1 MNIEKDY
8 EPLDLKNIMVADF
21 TEQAQNLKEVLNNIV
36 IDFSSMSTLKGEK
49 TLLEQAFQDTKKQ
62 ILEYH
67 G

>member
-1 MNIEKDY
+1 MNIERDY
-8 EPLDLKNIMVADF
+8 EPLDLKNIMVKDF
-21 TEQAQNLKEVLNNIV
+21 TEEAQKLKEVLDNIV
-36 IDFSSMSTLKGEK
+36 IDFSSMKTLKGEK

>member
-1 MNIEKDY
+1 MNIEKNY
-8 EPLDLKNIMVADF
+8 EKIDLKNVMFKDY
-21 TEQAQNLKEVLNNIV
+21 TEQTQNLKEVLNNIV
-36 IDFSSMSTLKGEK
+36 IDFSSINTLKGEK

>member
-8 EPLDLKNIMVADF
+8 EKIDLKNVMFKDY
-21 TEQAQNLKEVLNNIV
+21 TEQTQNLKEVLNNIV
-36 IDFSSMSTLKGEK
+36 IDFSSINTLKGEK

-62 ILEYH
+62 ILEYY

>member
-1 MNIEKDY
+1 MNIERDY
-8 EPLDLKNIMVADF
+8 EPIDLKNIMVKDF
-21 TEQAQNLKEVLNNIV
+21 TEETQNLKDKLNNII
-36 IDFSSMSTLKGEK
+36 IDFSSINTLKGEK

>member
-1 MNIEKDY
+1 MNIERDY
-8 EPLDLKNIMVADF
+8 EPLDLKNVTVKDF
-21 TEQAQNLKEVLNNIV
+21 TKEAQDFKDKLNNII
-36 IDFSSMSTLKGEK
+36 IDFSSINTLKGEK

>member
-8 EPLDLKNIMVADF
+8 EPLDLKNIMVKHF
-21 TEQAQNLKEVLNNIV
+21 REEVELLRYRLNRIT
-36 IDFSSMSTLKGEK
+36 IDFSSINSLKGEK
-49 TLLEQAFQDTKKQ
+49 TLLEQSFKDTKKQ

>member
-1 MNIEKDY
+1 MNIERDY
-8 EPLDLKNIMVADF
+8 EPLDLKNVTVKDF
-21 TEQAQNLKEVLNNIV
+21 TKEAQDFKDKLNNIV
-36 IDFSSMSTLKGEK
+36 IDFSSINTLKGEK

>member
-8 EPLDLKNIMVADF
+8 EPLDLKNIMVKDF
-21 TEQAQNLKEVLNNIV
+21 TEETQNLKEVLNNIV
-36 IDFSSMSTLKGEK
+36 IDFSSINTLKGEK

-62 ILEYH
+62 IIEYH

>member
-36 IDFSSMSTLKGEK
+36 IDFSSINTLKGEK

>member
-1 MNIEKDY
+1 MNIERDY
-8 EPLDLKNIMVADF
+8 EPLDLKNIMVKDF
-21 TEQAQNLKEVLNNIV
+21 TEQTQKLKEVLDNIV
-36 IDFSSMSTLKGEK
+36 IDFSSMKTLKGEK

>member
-8 EPLDLKNIMVADF
+8 QPLDLKNIMVKDF
-21 TEQAQNLKEVLNNIV
+21 KEEVELLRYRLNRIT
-36 IDFSSMSTLKGEK
+36 IDFSSINSLKGEK

-62 ILEYH
+62 IIEYH

>member
-8 EPLDLKNIMVADF
+8 EPLDLKSITVKDY
-21 TEQAQNLKEVLNNIV
+21 TLEAQNLKEVLNNIP
-36 IDFSSMSTLKGEK
+36 IDFSSINTLKGEK

-62 ILEYH
+62 ILEYY

>member
-8 EPLDLKNIMVADF
+8 EPLDLKNIMVKDF
-21 TEQAQNLKEVLNNIV
+21 REEVELLRYRLNRIT
-36 IDFSSMSTLKGEK
+36 IDFSSINSLKGEK
-49 TLLEQAFQDTKKQ
+49 TLLEQSFQDTKKQ

>member
-1 MNIEKDY
+1 MNIEKNH

-36 IDFSSMSTLKGEK
+36 IDFSSINSLKGEK

>member
-8 EPLDLKNIMVADF
+8 EKIDLKNVMFKDY
-21 TEQAQNLKEVLNNIV
+21 TEQTQNLKEVLNNIV
-36 IDFSSMSTLKGEK
+36 IDFSSISTLKGEK

>member
-1 MNIEKDY
+1 MNIERDY
-8 EPLDLKNIMVADF
+8 EPLDLKNIMVKDF
-21 TEQAQNLKEVLNNIV
+21 TKEAQDFKDKLNNIV
-36 IDFSSMSTLKGEK
+36 IDFSSMSFLKGEK

>member
-8 EPLDLKNIMVADF
+8 EKIDLKNIMFKDY
-21 TEQAQNLKEVLNNIV
+21 TEQTQNLKEVLNKIV
-36 IDFSSMSTLKGEK
+36 IDFSSINTLKGEK
-49 TLLEQAFQDTKKQ
+49 TLLEQSFQDTKKQ

>member
-8 EPLDLKNIMVADF
+8 EPINLKNIMVADF

-62 ILEYH
+62 ILD
-67 G
+67 

>member
-8 EPLDLKNIMVADF
+8 EPLDLKNIMVTDF
-21 TEQAQNLKEVLNNIV
+21 TEQTQNLKDRLDNIV
-36 IDFSSMSTLKGEK
+36 IDFSSINTLKGEK

-62 ILEYH
+62 ILEYY